1 MASYEASIKV
11 LVEAQQAFRA
21 VKELENRLKN
31 IQDKAAKAQI
41 KGLIT
46 ESAQDVRRAERRLKA
61 QIDLNAA
68 TELYQRRLTQINRA
82 GGARNDQQRKELAGL
97 AKIIQSQSDNVRI
110 VQKVA
115 TATGR
120 ILEVIRETN
129 RTDKRS
135 NELQSQVRAY
145 QKQFDLL
152 AKQGVSQSKLNDLA
166 ALRNKLSD
174 QQSRKELD
182 LAAITK
188 DQLDRKLKLLTTEI
202 KIKQAAEATAAAE
215 RSKLQQQG
223 LALRRLAR
231 GVDPLISRAGAI
243 NAPAGQLAL
252 PSSKLLGAEAR
263 GLQRIETSEERIA
276 RFAQRTAEAKAKSAV
291 RSADIFEANREAA
304 KAGERNAKAA
314 ERAAAAEE
322 RAARAVRR
330 TTRTRT
336 SGGAGARA
344 PRRAGGGGRA
354 GALATSVGFPL
365 LFGGGPGS
373 IAGGGLGALL
383 GGVPGGILG
392 SAFGQQLDTAIQG
405 LAEFAS
411 ALKSASISL
420 DDLTDAAGLKGTPTG
435 AKISLSEI
443 LGIPE
448 VGRKEAEKQINTV
461 IGEDGIKKFE
471 ELGKASDNL
480 GNSFAELRLR
490 LGSVFAPFLTG
501 AFNLGANLLGFRDP
515 ETEQERARTQIPQL
529 QQTIKSLETA
539 GAPAAAIAPYKKQLA
554 ELERIQDQVNLKT
567 ESSLELNN
575 SINKVISDRKAL
587 SEAATALEQDS
598 LVLRRDDLA
607 IRKGALDIQKAQNDL
622 TVLDIRLSGELSDA
636 KRQELELEKG
646 LTEERIKQLQAAQ
659 KNAQILA
666 ERQIE
671 REAFANKSAAISA
684 DINLLTTQV
693 ALNDLSRSELRSY
706 DEQVALIKEKTRATV
721 SVLEEQNK
729 LDLKGKNEKEVRDA
743 INLKYKMLIKLEIER
758 QNLQLEQRRQQQFI
772 LLDQEQQIKN
782 QRELNGLSALQG
794 KESQVRATDPFR
806 AFSFA
811 GAGLG
816 FFAES
821 EKFQA
826 DRIAES
832 AAQLELYNRQLELL
846 EDRRTALEAADID
859 PKFIQPIT
867 NQIDDLKQTIDL
879 FNEFQPAIDRAAI
892 AQARFNDAFNAVAP
906 IVSSITGGLQEV
918 VAGTKTAQEAFADFL
933 KAVGDMLVQQAA
945 LMIAQYI
952 AIGIARAFAFGGGFN
967 FSGGSPEAG
976 LEAANLMG
984 GTGPL
989 DAGTFGRVDGGTVMP
1004 GNTYM
1009 VGERGPE
1016 LLQLNRNGSG
1026 QVINNNQLSSAM
1038 NRYRRS
1044 GSSAMMSPDGTT
1056 EAPGGGAAVADKP
1069 IDVRYTVER
1078 INNVDYVTADQF
1090 QQGMRQAAQQGATQG
1105 ERRTIQKLQMS
1116 PGTRRRLGL

>member
-21 VKELENRLKN
+21 IKELENRLKN
-31 IQDKAAKAQI
+31 IQDKATKAQI
-41 KGLIT
+41 KGVIT
-46 ESAQDVRRAERRLKA
+46 ESAQDVRRAERKLKA

-82 GGARNDQQRKELAGL
+82 GGARNAQQREELAGL
-97 AKIIQSQSDNVRI
+97 AKIIESQGNNARI

-115 TATGR
+115 TPTGR

-152 AKQGVSQSKLNDLA
+152 AKQGVSQSKLNELA
-166 ALRNKLSD
+166 ALRDKLSG

-188 DQLDRKLKLLTTEI
+188 DQLDRKLKLLTAEI
-202 KIKQAAEATAAAE
+202 KIQQAAEATAAAE

-322 RAARAVRR
+322 RTARAVRR

-336 SGGAGARA
+336 SGGTGARA
-344 PRRAGGGGRA
+344 PRRAGGGGGGRA

-365 LFGGGPGS
+365 LFGGGLGS

-405 LAEFAS
+405 LTEFAS

-461 IGEDGIKKFE
+461 IGENGVKKFE
-471 ELGKASDNL
+471 ELGKASDTL
-480 GNSFAELRLR
+480 GNAFAELGLR
-490 LGSVFAPFLTG
+490 VGSAFAPFLTG

-529 QQTIKSLETA
+529 QQTIRSLETA
-539 GAPAAAIAPYKKQLA
+539 GAPAAAIAPYKQQLA
-554 ELERIQDQVNLKT
+554 ELERIQGQVNQKT
-567 ESSLELNN
+567 EGSLDLNE
-575 SINKVISDRKAL
+575 SINKVIKDRKAL
-587 SEAATALEQDS
+587 AEAATALEQDS
-598 LVLRRDDLA
+598 LILRKDDLA
-607 IRKGALDIQKAQNDL
+607 ARKGALDIQKAQNDL
-622 TVLDIRLSGELSDA
+622 TVLNIRLSGELSAA
-636 KRQELELEKG
+636 KREELKLEKHIAEQRKQQAEAAQANAILQAQIQLKKEVFALENSSTQVQQRMATVALEIGSLLESENVTYSRRLTLVDQNAAKQQGILDKQLEVDLLLVNEIEKQTAIRNLHDEKVKLLRLETMLKKEQIEQNEALRLDAQQAIKDELELMK
-646 LTEERIKQLQAAQ
+646 LQGFI
-659 KNAQILA
+659 NA
-666 ERQIE
+666 
-671 REAFANKSAAISA
+671 
-684 DINLLTTQV
+684 
-693 ALNDLSRSELRSY
+693 
-706 DEQVALIKEKTRATV
+706 
-721 SVLEEQNK
+721 
-729 LDLKGKNEKEVRDA
+729 
-743 INLKYKMLIKLEIER
+743 
-758 QNLQLEQRRQQQFI
+758 
-772 LLDQEQQIKN
+772 EQQI
-782 QRELNGLSALQG
+782 
-794 KESQVRATDPFR
+794 RATDPDRQAQFLGSG
-806 AFSFA
+806 F
-811 GAGLG
+811 G
-816 FFAES
+816 FFDQS
-821 EKFQA
+821 NQFQA

-832 AAQLELYNRQLELL
+832 AAQLELYNE
-846 EDRRTALEAADID
+846 
-859 PKFIQPIT
+859 
-867 NQIDDLKQTIDL
+867 QIGNLQQRIETLSTGKKVDLDEILSLQNTLDKLVLARDL
-879 FNEFQPAIDRAAI
+879 FNQYQPAIDRAAI

-906 IVSSITGGLQEV
+906 IVSSITGNLQEV

-933 KAVGDMLVQQAA
+933 KAVADMLAEKAV

-952 AIGIARAFAFGGGFN
+952 AIGIARAFAFGGSPS
-967 FSGGSPEAG
+967 FSGGGAPNVDAISQYSGIGANTRVPGFRANGGPVSAG
-976 LEAANLMG
+976 QS
-984 GTGPL
+984 
-989 DAGTFGRVDGGTVMP
+989 
-1004 GNTYM
+1004 YI

-1016 LLQLNRNGSG
+1016 LFVPS
-1026 QVINNNQLSSAM
+1026 
-1038 NRYRRS
+1038 RS
-1044 GSSAMMSPDGTT
+1044 GSIVPNNRLGGGDNVSVVVNVDARGTSVQGNDQEGNQLGRVLSAAVQA
-1056 EAPGGGAAVADKP
+1056 ELIKQKRPGGLLA
-1069 IDVRYTVER
+1069 
-1078 INNVDYVTADQF
+1078 
-1090 QQGMRQAAQQGATQG
+1090 
-1105 ERRTIQKLQMS
+1105 
-1116 PGTRRRLGL
+1116 